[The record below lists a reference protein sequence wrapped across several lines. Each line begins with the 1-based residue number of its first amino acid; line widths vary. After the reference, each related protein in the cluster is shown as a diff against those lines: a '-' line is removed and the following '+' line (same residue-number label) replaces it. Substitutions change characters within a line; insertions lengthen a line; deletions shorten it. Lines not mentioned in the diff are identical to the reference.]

1 MNGAAHSQEKLAAA
15 AGSASGT
22 ITSLADIVK
31 LGAASLGADDPD
43 TQVVLINAVRDVASA
58 LDDLITATKNASG
71 KSAND
76 NAMFHLK
83 ASAKV
88 SESIQGME
96 CKHI

>member
-1 MNGAAHSQEKLAAA
+1 MLARA

-31 LGAASLGADDPD
+31 LGAASLGAEDPD

-88 SESIQGME
+88 GVKMRTVQCDFLTTIFN
-96 CKHI
+96 